1 VPDQKTEM
9 RHTGPSAHGNAGPS
23 TLAVHEIQ
31 CKSILN
37 RCGIEGIDYALN
49 PYTGCSHACVYCYA
63 RFMARYTKHQ
73 MAWGKF
79 VDAKVNGPE
88 VLEKQSSRLSRGLVS
103 LSTVTDP
110 YQPLEKKYRLTRR
123 SLEILRDRGYPV
135 SILTKSDLV
144 LRDLDILKNF
154 PRDAL
159 EVGFSIALLDE
170 SVRRTFEPGAPD
182 VSRRL
187 AALRVLHDAGIRTWV
202 FIAPVLPLL
211 TRESLES
218 LLSGL
223 AGAADSLLVDELNIK
238 CGNWQPIEAALMKA
252 RPEMLARW
260 REILFQ
266 PQRREEYY
274 ASIGHEIDRL
284 RRQYGIQER

>member
-1 VPDQKTEM
+1 M

>member
-1 VPDQKTEM
+1 MHP
-9 RHTGPSAHGNAGPS
+9 TGPSAHGNAGPS
-23 TLAVHEIQ
+23 AFTVHEIQ

-37 RCGIEGIDYALN
+37 RSGIEGIDYALN

-154 PRDAL
+154 PSDAL

-170 SVRRTFEPGAPD
+170 PVRRVFEPGAPD

-187 AALRVLHDAGIRTWV
+187 AALRALHGAGVRTWV

-238 CGNWQPIEAALMKA
+238 CGNWKPIEAALMQA
-252 RPEMLARW
+252 RPEMCSRW

-274 ASIGHEIDRL
+274 ASLWYEIERL
-284 RRQYGIQER
+284 RREYGIQER